1 LARRK
6 EPFRSDVVTIGAM
19 PAADTTLKDELVQ
32 LIRRTSTTLPPDVEA
47 ALRAARD
54 GEPEGSL
61 ARRTLSLMLENAEE
75 ARRFDSPICHD
86 VGTLHFDVEHG
97 PDMPAREVES
107 AVLAAVRE
115 ARRLA
120 CLRPEGD
127 DPLPRATVSAESA
140 TAPDIR
146 LRKRTRPGLRVR
158 LVMDGQGAQNV
169 GAAYALPDAA
179 LGAGCDLDGVR
190 RCVVDALRRS
200 QGFCCA
206 PGTIG
211 VGVAGDHPSALVV
224 ARDQLLRKLDDT
236 NPDPALAAL
245 EAELVPALDGLGIG
259 PMGFGGRTT
268 VLGVKIG
275 APAAIPSGAS
285 VAIAFMC
292 WAYRRGELVV
302 PGARR
307 AARSRG

>member
-1 LARRK
+1 
-6 EPFRSDVVTIGAM
+6 M
-19 PAADTTLKDELVQ
+19 PAAEKTLKDELVQ
-32 LIRRTSTTLPPDVEA
+32 LIRQTSTTLPPDVEA
-47 ALRAARD
+47 ALRTARD

-97 PDMPAREVES
+97 PDRAAGEVER

-115 ARRLA
+115 AKRLA

-127 DPLPRATVSAESA
+127 VPLPQAAAPGDDAVT
-140 TAPDIR
+140 PDIR
-146 LRKRTRPGLRVR
+146 LRKRAQPGMRVR

-169 GAAYALPDAA
+169 GASYSLPDAA

-190 RCVVDALRRS
+190 RCVVDAVRRS

-211 VGVAGDHPSALVV
+211 VGVAADRASALAV
-224 ARDQLLRKLDDT
+224 ARDQLLRKLDDA
-236 NPDPALAAL
+236 NADPALAAL

-275 APAAIPSGAS
+275 APAAIPPCAY

-302 PGARR
+302 PGAGEARR
-307 AARSRG
+307 AARRRG